1 MKAKWVAVIFVA
13 IVVLVGV
20 FFFRTKEQE
29 VYKVTGNTLAYSEER
44 GKTDYEVIKK
54 WENDSVEISKIKFK
68 SRPFQEQETYIYGYL
83 FLPKD
88 KENVPGF
95 VFIPA
100 GEATKESR
108 EKLLTK
114 LAKQGYASL
123 AIDQRGVG
131 ETAGTFLWIDQDYEI
146 FKQGDEP
153 VQHLAV
159 YDALRSFDVLREVKE
174 VDKDKIGF
182 VGESMGGRYAMIAAS
197 MENRSRGAIVI
208 SSAGF
213 NIPLNPMQQG
223 NDYLLSIDPDHYV
236 SGISPR
242 YLMMLHGTND
252 SVVPLKNAQITFNKA
267 KEPKKFYIAEGC
279 EHGYCEKM
287 WDELTKD
294 LEGMLGE

>member
-1 MKAKWVAVIFVA
+1 MKMKWAVVIFIV

-20 FFFRTKEQE
+20 FFFRAKEQE
-29 VYKVTGNTLAYSEER
+29 IYKVTGNTLAYSEER
-44 GKTDYEVIKK
+44 GKTNYEVIKK
-54 WENDSVEISKIKFK
+54 WENDSVEIREIKFK
-68 SRPFQEQETYIYGYL
+68 SRPFQNQETYIYGYL
-83 FLPKD
+83 FLPKG

-95 VFIPA
+95 VFLPA

-108 EKLLTK
+108 EKLLIK
-114 LAKQGYASL
+114 LAKEGYASL

-131 ETAGTFLWIDQDYEI
+131 DTGGTFLWIDQDYQI

-159 YDALRSFDVLREVKE
+159 YDALRSFDVLREIKE
-174 VDKDKIGF
+174 IDEKKIGF
-182 VGESMGGRYAMIAAS
+182 AGESMGGRYALIAAS
-197 MENRSRGAIVI
+197 IEKRSKGAIVI

-213 NIPLNPMQQG
+213 NVPLNPMQEA

-242 YLMMLHGTND
+242 YLAMLHGTND
-252 SVVPLKNAQITFNKA
+252 TVVPIKNAQITFNKA
-267 KEPKKFYIAEGC
+267 KEPRSFYIAEGC

-287 WDELTKD
+287 WNELVKD
-294 LEGMLGE
+294 LGVMFG